1 MNPLGIKSHDTFPGA
16 KPVGHLCRNSG
27 KAASSNLQRRITPL
41 SLSGRL
47 EHTGTLRGTH
57 MLRKIP
63 KEQRKKKI
71 LDGVEKLILQKAST
85 DFTMYQLAEFVGI
98 SPTTFYNLFGSKGA
112 VLYSLL
118 NQGLDQII
126 NGREEGTSSEDP
138 VSYAIYSMTYAA
150 EIFVEKTQLYRPLYK
165 FQLGERDMG
174 ARPFY
179 LDRGLSYWKRC
190 LDGLVQ
196 RGYLQDD
203 PTDGSFS
210 RDDVALAL
218 LTHSSGTIDLWVQED
233 LDDEEFVARMTHDA
247 ALIIYAVVPETERQK
262 IRDIVEATRP
272 HIRKFSFL
280 KKNAAPEGKKKQ

>member
-1 MNPLGIKSHDTFPGA
+1 
-16 KPVGHLCRNSG
+16 
-27 KAASSNLQRRITPL
+27 
-41 SLSGRL
+41 
-47 EHTGTLRGTH
+47 

-71 LDGVEKLILQKAST
+71 LDGVEKLILEKAST

-118 NQGLDQII
+118 NQGLDKII
-126 NGREEGTSSEDP
+126 NGRDDGSASQDP
-138 VSYAIYSMTYAA
+138 VGYAIHSMTYAA
-150 EIFVEKTQLYRPLYK
+150 RVFVEKPQLYRPLYK

-179 LDRGLSYWKRC
+179 LDRGLNYWQRS
-190 LDGLVQ
+190 LTGLVE

-203 PTDGSFS
+203 PVDGSFA

-218 LTHSSGTIDLWVQED
+218 LTHSSGVIDLWVQED
-233 LDDEEFVARMTHDA
+233 LNNEEFVARMTHDA
-247 ALIIYAVVPETERQK
+247 ALIIYAVVPDAERRK
-262 IRDIVEATRP
+262 IMDIIESVRP
-272 HIRKFSFL
+272 QIRKFTFL
-280 KKNAAPEGKKKQ
+280 KKKAHGDSRKAKKGGLSG